1 MKMIDFNLHKI
12 FVEGQTD
19 QGFIQFVLENKF
31 GITLNENQVKNAIIN
46 CKGWTN
52 IGKQK
57 AILLDR
63 VRTENS
69 GKNIIIFDADGKNN
83 DGGFDKRKKELEKI
97 ALELN
102 VKFDIFLF
110 PDNHSD
116 GDLELFY
123 STCFTEDKAFFK
135 ECWTGMYNCLNHN
148 KKELNLKFP
157 KSAEMVFSYVDL
169 FEEYKSEEYKN
180 TKSKRSY
187 FDENLWKFDFEQNEF
202 LKKLISFLKE
212 HLK

>member
-1 MKMIDFNLHKI
+1 MIDLSIDKI

-19 QGFIQFVLENKF
+19 QAFIQFVLEKQFGTKLNK
-31 GITLNENQVKNAIIN
+31 EQVSNAIIS
-46 CKGWTN
+46 CQGWSN
-52 IGKQK
+52 IKNQTG
-57 AILLDR
+57 ILLDEMR
-63 VRTENS
+63 IENNA
-69 GKNIIIFDADGKNN
+69 KNIIIFDADGKSN
-83 DGGFDKRKKELEKI
+83 DGGFKKRKGELEQI
-97 ALELN
+97 AKDLGA
-102 VKFDIFLF
+102 KFDIFLF
-110 PDNHSD
+110 PDDESD

-123 STCFTEDKAFFK
+123 SSCFKEDKAFFK
-135 ECWTGMYNCLNHN
+135 DCWNNMYSCLDEN
-148 KKELNLKFP
+148 KKELKLKYP

-187 FDENLWKFDFEQNEF
+187 FDENLWEFDFEKNEY